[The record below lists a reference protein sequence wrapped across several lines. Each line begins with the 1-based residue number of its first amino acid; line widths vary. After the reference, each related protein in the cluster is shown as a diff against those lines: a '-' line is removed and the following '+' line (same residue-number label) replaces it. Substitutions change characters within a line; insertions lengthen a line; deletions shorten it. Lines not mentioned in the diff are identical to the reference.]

1 MVCLVPRGESG
12 VLAGRFT
19 GSPEHFVFDDER
31 HLPDDGLV
39 EASQTVDLL
48 LMGSR
53 GLQGVA
59 ALGSTSERVAH
70 RAASSV
76 LIVR

>member
-1 MVCLVPRGESG
+1 M
-12 VLAGRFT
+12 
-19 GSPEHFVFDDER
+19 FDDER
-31 HLPDDGLV
+31 QLPDDGLV

-48 LMGSR
+48 LGGSR
-53 GLQGVA
+53 GLHGIA

-70 RAASSV
+70 RAACSV